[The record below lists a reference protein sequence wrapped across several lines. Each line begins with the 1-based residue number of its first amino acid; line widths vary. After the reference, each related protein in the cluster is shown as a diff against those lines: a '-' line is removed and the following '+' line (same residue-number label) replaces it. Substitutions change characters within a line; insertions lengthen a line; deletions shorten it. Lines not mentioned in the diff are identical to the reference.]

1 MYNKKLNKFNNK
13 IFDLPKKPKSSLVF
27 YVSERLKTF
36 DVKNNNLNVDEY
48 IELILKEWFTNKT
61 EKDKEVFTELAK
73 KDKLRFEREIL
84 EFETFGYYYIN

>member
-1 MYNKKLNKFNNK
+1 MYNKKLNFFNNK

-73 KDKLRFEREIL
+73 KDKLRFEHEIL